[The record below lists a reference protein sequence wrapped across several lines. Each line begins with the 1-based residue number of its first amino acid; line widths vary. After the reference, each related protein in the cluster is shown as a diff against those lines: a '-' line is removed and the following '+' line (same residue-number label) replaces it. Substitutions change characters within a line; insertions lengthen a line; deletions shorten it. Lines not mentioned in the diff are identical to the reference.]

1 MPIRIEE
8 ISVKGLGPLGEFTGT
23 LGDVNLIYGRNE
35 QGKTFLTEFLLR
47 SLFKNLKGFNL
58 RSSGAS
64 GKVLVSGL
72 AEDIT
77 QFSPKSRV
85 KIEKYW
91 EASHQGMPANI
102 ARLLVVKG
110 AELDFGD
117 SSPGGIS
124 KTIIRSFLSGE
135 GTLDFIQEKKISKTI
150 QKSEIKN
157 EKISGPNQGKIKDRS
172 QFLERL
178 TTLDE
183 LLERVDQEISGGK
196 RVALQQEIAKYED
209 AVYKQRK
216 AKRHKAY
223 TLQEDINVLEE
234 KRQWYQLNGLD
245 TLAANR
251 DSYLNVIDRLEREE
265 NNLVEAREKSKHY
278 AWLETAIHEYE
289 KCVQHGATPIQRDRL
304 ILAILYTTTGLL
316 LILTGILL
324 PLIVQS
330 FDDLV
335 PGIVGLILTS
345 LGFFFGYLYIRQH
358 QKRHSV
364 LADSEELDRI
374 AVAFKS
380 RFGELGSEL
389 TTLKSKY
396 SDLQP
401 AYFDAQAI
409 EKRIE
414 IIKQEIDGLESEISR
429 RLSGFEI
436 DAADPSTWDKEV
448 DQVRKR
454 FEENKKLSGL
464 LKVEL
469 AGLVVSEEEYLDS
482 DPGITFSAPD
492 LDRGEQNL
500 YDAKERL
507 SSEEKKLEILNNEMR
522 ATIDDRKSE
531 TLDELLENLR
541 QRRNEAADDYRDIT
555 SEILAGIL
563 LTRVIEDARDQEDE
577 QIKANLDSSVVR
589 KPLHAITNRY
599 ESITLDEERIK
610 VLDKFETFDIADLST
625 GAQEQVLLALR
636 IGFASRIM
644 GTDTA
649 FLILD
654 DAFQHSDWRR
664 RERLLQETIGLA
676 ERGWQILYFT
686 MDDHIEEL
694 FDNYGKGNPQ
704 KTYKK
709 FGLITD

>member
-1 MPIRIEE
+1 
-8 ISVKGLGPLGEFTGT
+8 
-23 LGDVNLIYGRNE
+23 
-35 QGKTFLTEFLLR
+35 
-47 SLFKNLKGFNL
+47 
-58 RSSGAS
+58 
-64 GKVLVSGL
+64 
-72 AEDIT
+72 
-77 QFSPKSRV
+77 
-85 KIEKYW
+85 
-91 EASHQGMPANI
+91 MPANI

-135 GTLDFIQEKKISKTI
+135 GTLDFIQEKKIMNWKTI
-150 QKSEIKN
+150 QKSEIEN
-157 EKISGPNQGKIKDRS
+157 EQIAGPNQGKIKDRS

-178 TTLDE
+178 TTLDK

-196 RVALQQEIAKYED
+196 RAALQQEIAKYED
-209 AVYKQRK
+209 VVNKQWK

-234 KRQWYQLNGLD
+234 KRQWYQDSGLD
-245 TLAANR
+245 KLVTNR
-251 DSYLNVIDRLEREE
+251 NSYLNASDLLKREE
-265 NNLVEAREKSKHY
+265 KNLAEAREKSKHY
-278 AWLETAIHEYE
+278 AWLETAIREYE
-289 KCVQHGATPIQRDRL
+289 KCVQHGATPIQRGRL
-304 ILAILYTTTGLL
+304 TLAFLYTTTGLL
-316 LILTGILL
+316 LTLTGILL

-330 FDDLV
+330 SDDLV
-335 PGIVGLILTS
+335 PGIAGLILIT
-345 LGFFFGYLYIRQH
+345 LGLFFGYLYIRQH

-364 LADSEELDRI
+364 LAESEELDRI

-389 TTLKSKY
+389 ATLKSKY

-401 AYFDAQAI
+401 AYFDAKAI

-414 IIKQEIDGLESEISR
+414 TIKQNIDLLESEISR
-429 RLSGFEI
+429 GLSGFEI
-436 DAADPSTWDKEV
+436 DASKPSTWNEIVNQLNGEYKILQE
-448 DQVRKR
+448 QSGQLAL
-454 FEENKKLSGL
+454 KLAHLG
-464 LKVEL
+464 
-469 AGLVVSEEEYLDS
+469 VSEEEYLDS
-482 DPGITFSAPD
+482 DPGVTFSVSELESGKQD
-492 LDRGEQNL
+492 LENAEG
-500 YDAKERL
+500 RL
-507 SSEEKKLEILNNEMR
+507 SREEEELDHLERDIR

-531 TLDELLENLR
+531 TLDELLGNLR
-541 QRRNEAADDYRDIT
+541 QRRNEAADEYQDIT
-555 SEILAGIL
+555 SGILAGIL

-577 QIKANLDSSVVR
+577 KIKASLDSSVVR

-599 ESITLDEERIK
+599 KSITLDGERIK
-610 VLDKFETFDIADLST
+610 VLDKYDDGYDIADLST

-654 DAFQHSDWRR
+654 DAFQHSDWPR
-664 RERLLQETIGLA
+664 RERLLQETIDLA

-694 FDNYGKGNPQ
+694 FDKYGMAKV
-704 KTYKK
+704 KTAYKK
-709 FGLITD
+709 FSLLTD